1 MTHSGFRDLILTP
14 LWRRVCLKKDE
25 IDHFA
30 SLRAE
35 PFSGLNVRLLSPDSP
50 FWILRKQGLGHCLHG
65 NPTVHGGFLD
75 PTEGIRLTQAHP
87 AHEKSFGSIN

>member
-30 SLRAE
+30 SLRVKAIFQAKC
-35 PFSGLNVRLLSPDSP
+35 PTIKSGLTLLDTA
-50 FWILRKQGLGHCLHG
+50 KAGLGLL
-65 NPTVHGGFLD
+65 P
-75 PTEGIRLTQAHP
+75 
-87 AHEKSFGSIN
+87 S